1 MGERFT
7 RIGKYRNELITNFII
22 MCMNKRNYLT
32 AAAMALAVLSSCGG
46 QKEARNTSGIDLANM
61 DTTVSAGQDFFRYA
75 CGGWNDAHPLTA
87 EYSRYGTFDQ
97 LAENNQKQL
106 RELIEGLASQ
116 QNEAGT
122 VAQKIGDLYNIA
134 MDSVARNEQ
143 GFAPVKPMLDKIAA
157 LTDKSQIIPMSVE
170 MRRFQGIGTYF
181 NFYVY
186 ADPKNSALNIFQMG
200 QGGINLGEKEYYLDT
215 DSITENIRNEYKK
228 YIAKLFALSGFSEA
242 EAQQKVA
249 DVMEIET
256 SIAKVS
262 RSAAEL
268 RNPEANYHKMSYA
281 DLKKRIP
288 GIDWDAFMTGLGIQA
303 PAELNVEQVES
314 IQEVA
319 RLISALPV
327 SKHVSYLEYNLLDA
341 AASCLSDDFVAA
353 RFDFY
358 GKVMSGRQVNQPR
371 WKRAVNSVNGML
383 GELVGEMYVEKYF
396 PAAAKERMLKLVENL
411 RVALGE
417 RIDAQEW
424 MSDSTKVRAHE
435 KLDAF
440 RVKVGYP
447 DKWKDYSKLEI
458 KKDSYWAN
466 VCRASEWGFNDMI
479 SRLGK
484 PVDRDE
490 WLMTPQT
497 VNAYYN
503 PSTNEICF
511 PAAILQ
517 PPFFNMDADDAANY
531 GAIGVV
537 IGHEMT
543 HGFDDQGRQF
553 DKNGNLTDWWA
564 EGDADRFKER
574 AQVMV
579 DFFNNIEVLPGL
591 KGNGQLTLG
600 ENLADHGGLN
610 VAYLAFRNATKD
622 APLEVKEGFTP
633 EQRFFIAYATLW
645 AGNIRDEQA
654 RVYTKSDPHS
664 LGKWRVNGALP
675 HIQAWYDAFQITP
688 DDSLYVAPENR
699 VNIW

>member
-1 MGERFT
+1 
-7 RIGKYRNELITNFII
+7 
-22 MCMNKRNYLT
+22 MNKKNYVAVATLAFAMLT
-32 AAAMALAVLSSCGG
+32 SCAG
-46 QKEARNTSGIDLANM
+46 QKEAKSTSGIDLANM
-61 DTTVSAGQDFFRYA
+61 DTTVSAGTDFFRYA

-87 EYSRYGTFDQ
+87 EYSRYGTFDE
-97 LAENNQKQL
+97 LFENSQKQL
-106 RELIEGLASQ
+106 RELIEGLAAQ
-116 QNEAGT
+116 KNNQAGSA
-122 VAQKIGDLYNIA
+122 AQKIGDLYNMA
-134 MDSVARNEQ
+134 MDSVTLNRQ
-143 GFAPVKPMLDKIAA
+143 GAEPVKAMLDKIAG
-157 LTDKSQIIPMSVE
+157 LKDKSEIVPMMTE
-170 MRRFQGIGTYF
+170 MAHIGIGTYF
-181 NFYVY
+181 HSYVY
-186 ADPKNSALNIFQMG
+186 ADPKNSSLNIFQMG

-215 DSITENIRNEYKK
+215 DSITQNIREQYKL
-228 YIAKLFALSGFSEA
+228 YIGKLFQLAGFSEA
-242 EAQQKVA
+242 DAQQKVA

-256 SIAKVS
+256 AIAKVS
-262 RSAAEL
+262 RSATEL
-268 RNPEANYHKMSYA
+268 RDPEANYHKMSF
-281 DLKKRIP
+281 DELKKTIA
-288 GIDWDAFMTGLGIQA
+288 GIDWDAYMKGLGIQA
-303 PAELNVEQVES
+303 PAELNVEQVDP

-319 RLISALPV
+319 RLMNTLPL

-358 GKVMSGRQVNQPR
+358 GKVLSGRQVNQPR

-396 PAAAKERMLKLVENL
+396 PAAAKERMVKLVKNL
-411 RVALGE
+411 QTALGE

-424 MSDSTKVRAHE
+424 MSDSTKIRAHE
-435 KLDAF
+435 KLATF
-440 RVKVGYP
+440 HVKVGYP

-458 KKDSYWAN
+458 KNDSYWAN
-466 VCRASEWGFNDMI
+466 VCRASEWGFNDMY
-479 SRLGK
+479 SRIGK
-484 PVDRDE
+484 PVDKDE

-517 PPFFNMDADDAANY
+517 PPFFNMEADDAANY

-553 DKNGNLTDWWA
+553 DKDGNLTDWWA
-564 EGDADRFKER
+564 PGDADRFKER

-579 DFFNNIEVLPGL
+579 DFFNKIEVLPGL
-591 KGNGQLTLG
+591 QANGELTLG

-610 VAYLAFRNATKD
+610 VAYLAFQNATKD
-622 APLEVKEGFTP
+622 APLGVVDGFTP
-633 EQRFFIAYATLW
+633 EQRFFLAYATLW
-645 AGNIRDEQA
+645 AGNIRDEQI

-675 HIQAWYDAFQITP
+675 HIQAWYDAFHITP
-688 DDSLYVAPENR
+688 SDPLYVAPENR
-699 VNIW
+699 VNVW

>member
-1 MGERFT
+1 
-7 RIGKYRNELITNFII
+7 
-22 MCMNKRNYLT
+22 MNKKNYVAVATLAFAMLT
-32 AAAMALAVLSSCGG
+32 SCAG
-46 QKEARNTSGIDLANM
+46 QKEAKSTSGIDLANM
-61 DTTVSAGQDFFRYA
+61 DTTVSAGTDFFRYA

-87 EYSRYGTFDQ
+87 EYSRYGTFDE
-97 LAENNQKQL
+97 LFENSQKQL
-106 RELIEGLASQ
+106 RELIEGLAAQ
-116 QNEAGT
+116 KNNQAGSA
-122 VAQKIGDLYNIA
+122 AQKIGDLYNMA
-134 MDSVARNEQ
+134 MDSVTLNKQ
-143 GFAPVKPMLDKIAA
+143 GAEPVKAMLDKIAGMK
-157 LTDKSQIIPMSVE
+157 DKSEIVPMMTE
-170 MRRFQGIGTYF
+170 MAHIGIGTYF
-181 NFYVY
+181 RSYVY
-186 ADPKNSALNIFQMG
+186 ADPKNSSLNILQMG

-215 DSITENIRNEYKK
+215 DSITQNIREQYKL
-228 YIAKLFALSGFSEA
+228 YIGKLFQLAGFSEA
-242 EAQQKVA
+242 DAQQKVA

-256 SIAKVS
+256 AIAKVS
-262 RSAAEL
+262 RSATEL
-268 RNPEANYHKMSYA
+268 RDPEANYHKMSF
-281 DLKKRIP
+281 DELKKTIA
-288 GIDWDAFMTGLGIQA
+288 GIDWDAYMKGLGIQA
-303 PAELNVEQVES
+303 PAELNVEQVEP

-319 RLISALPV
+319 RLMNTLPL

-358 GKVMSGRQVNQPR
+358 GKVLSGRQVNQPR

-396 PAAAKERMLKLVENL
+396 PAAAKERMVKLVKNL
-411 RVALGE
+411 QTALGE

-424 MSDSTKVRAHE
+424 MSDSTKIRAHE
-435 KLDAF
+435 KLAAF
-440 RVKVGYP
+440 HVKVGYP

-458 KKDSYWAN
+458 KNDSYWAN
-466 VCRASEWGFNDMI
+466 VCRASEWGFNDMY
-479 SRLGK
+479 SRIGK
-484 PVDRDE
+484 PVDKDE

-517 PPFFNMDADDAANY
+517 PPFFNMEADDAANY

-553 DKNGNLTDWWA
+553 DKDGNLTDWWA
-564 EGDADRFKER
+564 PGDADRFKER

-579 DFFNNIEVLPGL
+579 DFFNKIEVLPGL
-591 KGNGQLTLG
+591 QANGELTLG

-610 VAYLAFRNATKD
+610 VAYLAFQNATKD
-622 APLEVKEGFTP
+622 APLGVVDGFTP
-633 EQRFFIAYATLW
+633 EQRFFLAYATLW
-645 AGNIRDEQA
+645 AGNIRDEQI

-675 HIQAWYDAFQITP
+675 HIQAWYDAFHITP
-688 DDSLYVAPENR
+688 SDPLYVAPENR
-699 VNIW
+699 VNVW

>member
-1 MGERFT
+1 
-7 RIGKYRNELITNFII
+7 
-22 MCMNKRNYLT
+22 MNKKNYVAVATLAFAMLT
-32 AAAMALAVLSSCGG
+32 SCAG
-46 QKEARNTSGIDLANM
+46 QKEAKSTSGIDLANM
-61 DTTVSAGQDFFRYA
+61 DTTVSAGTDFFRYA

-87 EYSRYGTFDQ
+87 EYSRYGTFDE
-97 LAENNQKQL
+97 LFENSQKQL
-106 RELIEGLASQ
+106 RELIEGLAAQ
-116 QNEAGT
+116 KNNQAGSA
-122 VAQKIGDLYNIA
+122 AQKIGDLYNMA
-134 MDSVARNEQ
+134 MDSVTLNKQ
-143 GFAPVKPMLDKIAA
+143 GAEPVKAMLDKIAGMK
-157 LTDKSQIIPMSVE
+157 DKSEIVPMMTE
-170 MRRFQGIGTYF
+170 MAHIGIGTYF
-181 NFYVY
+181 HSYVY
-186 ADPKNSALNIFQMG
+186 ADPKNSSLNIFQIG

-215 DSITENIRNEYKK
+215 DSITQNIREQYKL
-228 YIAKLFALSGFSEA
+228 YIGKLFQLAGFSEA
-242 EAQQKVA
+242 DAQQKVA

-256 SIAKVS
+256 AIAKVS
-262 RSAAEL
+262 RSATEL
-268 RNPEANYHKMSYA
+268 RDPEANYHKMSF
-281 DLKKRIP
+281 DELKKTIA
-288 GIDWDAFMTGLGIQA
+288 GIDWDAYMKGLGIQA
-303 PAELNVEQVES
+303 PAELNVEQVEP

-319 RLISALPV
+319 RLMNTLPL

-358 GKVMSGRQVNQPR
+358 GKVLSGRQVNQPR

-396 PAAAKERMLKLVENL
+396 PAAAKERMVKLVKNL
-411 RVALGE
+411 QTALGE

-424 MSDSTKVRAHE
+424 MSDSTKIRAHE
-435 KLDAF
+435 KLATF
-440 RVKVGYP
+440 HVKVGYP

-458 KKDSYWAN
+458 KNDSYWAN
-466 VCRASEWGFNDMI
+466 VCRASEWGFNDMY
-479 SRLGK
+479 SRIGK
-484 PVDRDE
+484 PVDKDE

-517 PPFFNMDADDAANY
+517 PPFFNMEADDAANY

-553 DKNGNLTDWWA
+553 DKDGNLTDWWA
-564 EGDADRFKER
+564 PGDADRFKER

-579 DFFNNIEVLPGL
+579 DFFNKIEVLPGL
-591 KGNGQLTLG
+591 QANGELTLG

-610 VAYLAFRNATKD
+610 VAYLAFQNATKD
-622 APLEVKEGFTP
+622 APLGVVDGFTP
-633 EQRFFIAYATLW
+633 EQRFFLAYATLW
-645 AGNIRDEQA
+645 AGNIRDEQI

-675 HIQAWYDAFQITP
+675 HIQAWYDAFHITP
-688 DDSLYVAPENR
+688 SDPLYVAPENR
-699 VNIW
+699 VNVW

>member
-143 GFAPVKPMLDKIAA
+143 RFAPVKPMLDKIAA

-228 YIAKLFALSGFSEA
+228 YIAKLFALAGFSEA

-281 DLKKRIP
+281 DLKKQIP

-303 PAELNVEQVES
+303 PAELNVEQVEP

-610 VAYLAFRNATKD
+610 VAYLAFQNATKD

>member
-1 MGERFT
+1 
-7 RIGKYRNELITNFII
+7 
-22 MCMNKRNYLT
+22 MNKKNYV
-32 AAAMALAVLSSCGG
+32 AVAALAFAMLTSCAG
-46 QKEARNTSGIDLANM
+46 QKEAKSTSGIDLANM
-61 DTTVSAGQDFFRYA
+61 DTTVAAGTDFFRYA

-87 EYSRYGTFDQ
+87 EYSRYGTFD
-97 LAENNQKQL
+97 LLFENSQKQL
-106 RELIEGLASQ
+106 RELIEGLAAQ
-116 QNEAGT
+116 KNNPAGSA
-122 VAQKIGDLYNIA
+122 AQKIGDLYNMA
-134 MDSVARNEQ
+134 MDSVTLNKQ
-143 GFAPVKPMLDKIAA
+143 GAEPVKAMLSKIAA
-157 LTDKSQIIPMSVE
+157 LKDKSEIIPMMTE
-170 MRRFQGIGTYF
+170 MAHIGVGTYF
-181 NFYVY
+181 RSYVY
-186 ADPKNSALNIFQMG
+186 ADPKNSSLNILQMG
-200 QGGINLGEKEYYLDT
+200 QGGINLGEKEYYLDN
-215 DSITENIRNEYKK
+215 DSITQNIREQYKV
-228 YIAKLFALSGFSEA
+228 YIGKLFKLAGFTEA

-256 SIAKVS
+256 AIAKAS
-262 RSAAEL
+262 RSATEL
-268 RNPEANYHKMSYA
+268 RDPEANYHKMSF
-281 DLKKRIP
+281 DELKKTIS
-288 GIDWDAFMTGLGIQA
+288 GIDWDAYVKGLGIQA
-303 PAELNVEQVES
+303 PAELNVEQVEP

-319 RLISALPV
+319 RLMNTLPL

-358 GKVMSGRQVNQPR
+358 GKVLSGRQVNQPR
-371 WKRAVNSVNGML
+371 WKRAVSSVDGML

-396 PAAAKERMLKLVENL
+396 PAAAKERMVKLVKNL
-411 RVALGE
+411 QVALGQ
-417 RIDAQEW
+417 RIDAQDW
-424 MSDSTKVRAHE
+424 MSDSTKVKAHE

-440 RVKVGYP
+440 HVKVGYP
-447 DKWKDYSKLEI
+447 DKWKDYSKLDI

-466 VCRASEWGFNDMI
+466 VCRASEWNFNDMY

-484 PVDRDE
+484 PVDKDE

-517 PPFFNMDADDAANY
+517 PPFFNMEADDAANY

-564 EGDADRFKER
+564 PGDADRFKER

-591 KGNGQLTLG
+591 HANGELTLG

-610 VAYLAFRNATKD
+610 VAFLAFQNATKD
-622 APLEVKEGFTP
+622 APLGVVDGFTP
-633 EQRFFIAYATLW
+633 EQRFFLAYATLW
-645 AGNIRDEQA
+645 AGNIRDEQI

-675 HIQAWYDAFQITP
+675 HIQAWYDAFHITP
-688 DDSLYVAPENR
+688 SDPLYVAPEKR
-699 VNIW
+699 VNVW

>member
-1 MGERFT
+1 
-7 RIGKYRNELITNFII
+7 
-22 MCMNKRNYLT
+22 MNKKNYV
-32 AAAMALAVLSSCGG
+32 AVAALAFAMLTSCAG
-46 QKEARNTSGIDLANM
+46 QKEAKSTSGIDLANM
-61 DTTVSAGQDFFRYA
+61 DTTVAAGTDFFRYA
-75 CGGWNDAHPLTA
+75 CGGWNEAHPLTA
-87 EYSRYGTFDQ
+87 EYSRYGTFD
-97 LAENNQKQL
+97 LLFENSQKQL
-106 RELIEGLASQ
+106 RELIEGLAAQ
-116 QNEAGT
+116 KNNPAGSA
-122 VAQKIGDLYNIA
+122 AQKIGDLYNMA
-134 MDSVARNEQ
+134 MDSVTLNKQ
-143 GFAPVKPMLDKIAA
+143 GAEPVKAMLSKIAA
-157 LTDKSQIIPMSVE
+157 LKDKSEIIPMMTE
-170 MRRFQGIGTYF
+170 MAHIGVGTYF
-181 NFYVY
+181 RSYVY

-200 QGGINLGEKEYYLDT
+200 QGGINLGEKEYYLDN
-215 DSITENIRNEYKK
+215 DSITQNIREQYKV
-228 YIAKLFALSGFSEA
+228 YIGKLFKLAGFTEA

-256 SIAKVS
+256 AIAKAS
-262 RSAAEL
+262 RSATEL
-268 RNPEANYHKMSYA
+268 RDPEANYHKMSF
-281 DLKKRIP
+281 DELKKTIS
-288 GIDWDAFMTGLGIQA
+288 GIDWDAYVKGLGIQA
-303 PAELNVEQVES
+303 PAELNVEQVEP

-319 RLISALPV
+319 RLMNTLPL

-358 GKVMSGRQVNQPR
+358 GKVLSGRQVNQPR
-371 WKRAVNSVNGML
+371 WKRAVSSVDGML

-396 PAAAKERMLKLVENL
+396 PAAAKERMVKLVKNL
-411 RVALGE
+411 QVALGQ
-417 RIDAQEW
+417 RIDAQDW
-424 MSDSTKVRAHE
+424 MSDSTKVKAHE

-440 RVKVGYP
+440 HVKVGYP
-447 DKWKDYSKLEI
+447 DKWKDYSKLDI

-466 VCRASEWGFNDMI
+466 VCRASEWNFNDMY

-484 PVDRDE
+484 PVDKDE

-517 PPFFNMDADDAANY
+517 PPFFNMEADDAANY

-564 EGDADRFKER
+564 PGDADRFKER

-591 KGNGQLTLG
+591 HANGELTLG

-610 VAYLAFRNATKD
+610 VAFLAFQNATKD
-622 APLEVKEGFTP
+622 APLGVVDGFTP
-633 EQRFFIAYATLW
+633 EQRFFLAYATLW
-645 AGNIRDEQA
+645 AGNIRDEQI

-675 HIQAWYDAFQITP
+675 HIQAWYDAFHITP
-688 DDSLYVAPENR
+688 SDPLYVAPEKR
-699 VNIW
+699 VNVW

>member
-1 MGERFT
+1 
-7 RIGKYRNELITNFII
+7 
-22 MCMNKRNYLT
+22 MNKKNYVAVATLAFAMLT
-32 AAAMALAVLSSCGG
+32 SCAG
-46 QKEARNTSGIDLANM
+46 QKEAKSTSGIDLANM
-61 DTTVSAGQDFFRYA
+61 DTTVSAGTDFFRYA

-87 EYSRYGTFDQ
+87 EYSRYGTFDE
-97 LAENNQKQL
+97 LFENSQTQL
-106 RELIEGLASQ
+106 RELIEGLAAQ
-116 QNEAGT
+116 KNNQAGS
-122 VAQKIGDLYNIA
+122 AEQKIGDLYNMA
-134 MDSVARNEQ
+134 MDSVALNKQ
-143 GFAPVKPMLDKIAA
+143 GVEPVKAMLDKIAGMK
-157 LTDKSQIIPMSVE
+157 DKSEIVPMMTE
-170 MRRFQGIGTYF
+170 MAHIGIGTYF
-181 NFYVY
+181 RSYVY
-186 ADPKNSALNIFQMG
+186 ADPKNSSVNILQMG

-215 DSITENIRNEYKK
+215 DSITQNIREQYKL
-228 YIAKLFALSGFSEA
+228 YIGKLFQLAGFSEA
-242 EAQQKVA
+242 DAQQKVA

-256 SIAKVS
+256 AIAKVS
-262 RSAAEL
+262 RSATEL
-268 RNPEANYHKMSYA
+268 RDPEANYHKMSF
-281 DLKKRIP
+281 DELKKTIA
-288 GIDWDAFMTGLGIQA
+288 GIDWDAYMKGLGIQA
-303 PAELNVEQVES
+303 PAELNVEQVEP

-319 RLISALPV
+319 RLMNTLPL

-358 GKVMSGRQVNQPR
+358 GKVLSGRQVNQPR

-396 PAAAKERMLKLVENL
+396 PAAAKERMVKLVKNL
-411 RVALGE
+411 QTALGE

-424 MSDSTKVRAHE
+424 MSDSTKIRAHE
-435 KLDAF
+435 KLATF
-440 RVKVGYP
+440 HVKVGYP

-458 KKDSYWAN
+458 KNDSYWAN
-466 VCRASEWGFNDMI
+466 VCRASEWGFNDMY
-479 SRLGK
+479 SRIGK
-484 PVDRDE
+484 PVDKDE

-517 PPFFNMDADDAANY
+517 PPFFNMEADDAANY

-553 DKNGNLTDWWA
+553 DKDGNLTDWWA
-564 EGDADRFKER
+564 PGDADRFKER

-579 DFFNNIEVLPGL
+579 DFFNKIEVLPGL
-591 KGNGQLTLG
+591 QANGELTLG

-610 VAYLAFRNATKD
+610 VAYLAFQNATKD
-622 APLEVKEGFTP
+622 APLGVVDGFTP
-633 EQRFFIAYATLW
+633 EQRFFLAYATLW
-645 AGNIRDEQA
+645 AGNIRDEQI

-675 HIQAWYDAFQITP
+675 HIQAWYDAFHITP
-688 DDSLYVAPENR
+688 SDPLYVAPENR
-699 VNIW
+699 VNVW

>member
-1 MGERFT
+1 
-7 RIGKYRNELITNFII
+7 
-22 MCMNKRNYLT
+22 MNKKNYVAVATLAFAMLT
-32 AAAMALAVLSSCGG
+32 SCAG
-46 QKEARNTSGIDLANM
+46 QKEAKSTSGIDLANM
-61 DTTVSAGQDFFRYA
+61 DTTVSAGTDFFRYA

-87 EYSRYGTFDQ
+87 EYSRYGTFDE
-97 LAENNQKQL
+97 LFENSQKQL
-106 RELIEGLASQ
+106 RELIEGRAAQ
-116 QNEAGT
+116 KNNQAGSA
-122 VAQKIGDLYNIA
+122 AQKIGDLYNMA
-134 MDSVARNEQ
+134 MDSVTLNKQ
-143 GFAPVKPMLDKIAA
+143 GAEPVKAMLDKIAG
-157 LTDKSQIIPMSVE
+157 LKDKSEIVPMMTE
-170 MRRFQGIGTYF
+170 MAHIGIGTYF
-181 NFYVY
+181 HSYVY
-186 ADPKNSALNIFQMG
+186 ADPKNSSLNIFQMG

-215 DSITENIRNEYKK
+215 DSITQNIREQYKL
-228 YIAKLFALSGFSEA
+228 YIGKLFQLAGFSEA
-242 EAQQKVA
+242 DAQQKVA

-256 SIAKVS
+256 AIAKVS
-262 RSAAEL
+262 RSATEL
-268 RNPEANYHKMSYA
+268 RDPEANYHKMSF
-281 DLKKRIP
+281 DELKKTIA
-288 GIDWDAFMTGLGIQA
+288 GIDWDAYMKGLGIQA
-303 PAELNVEQVES
+303 PAELNVEQVEP

-319 RLISALPV
+319 RLMNTLPL

-358 GKVMSGRQVNQPR
+358 GKVLSGRQVNQPR

-396 PAAAKERMLKLVENL
+396 PAAAKERMVKLVKNL
-411 RVALGE
+411 QTALGE

-424 MSDSTKVRAHE
+424 MSDSTKIRAHE
-435 KLDAF
+435 KLAAF
-440 RVKVGYP
+440 HVKVGYP

-458 KKDSYWAN
+458 KNDSYWAN
-466 VCRASEWGFNDMI
+466 VCRASEWGFNDI
-479 SRLGK
+479 YSRIGK
-484 PVDRDE
+484 PVDKDE

-517 PPFFNMDADDAANY
+517 PPFFNMEADDAANY

-553 DKNGNLTDWWA
+553 DKDGNLTDWWA
-564 EGDADRFKER
+564 PGDADRFKER

-579 DFFNNIEVLPGL
+579 DFFNKIEVLPGL
-591 KGNGQLTLG
+591 QANGELTLG

-610 VAYLAFRNATKD
+610 VAYLAFQNATKD
-622 APLEVKEGFTP
+622 APLGVVDGFTP
-633 EQRFFIAYATLW
+633 EQRFFLAYATLW
-645 AGNIRDEQA
+645 AGNIRDEQI

-675 HIQAWYDAFQITP
+675 HIQAWYDAFHITP
-688 DDSLYVAPENR
+688 SDPLYVAPENR
-699 VNIW
+699 VNVW

>member
-1 MGERFT
+1 
-7 RIGKYRNELITNFII
+7 
-22 MCMNKRNYLT
+22 
-32 AAAMALAVLSSCGG
+32 
-46 QKEARNTSGIDLANM
+46 M
-61 DTTVSAGQDFFRYA
+61 DTTVSAGTDFFRYA

-87 EYSRYGTFDQ
+87 EYSRYGTFDE
-97 LAENNQKQL
+97 LFENSQKQL
-106 RELIEGLASQ
+106 RELIEGLAAQ
-116 QNEAGT
+116 KNNQAGSA
-122 VAQKIGDLYNIA
+122 AQKIGDLYNMA
-134 MDSVARNEQ
+134 MDSVTLNKQ
-143 GFAPVKPMLDKIAA
+143 GAEPVKAMLDKIAGMK
-157 LTDKSQIIPMSVE
+157 DKSEIVPMMTE
-170 MRRFQGIGTYF
+170 MAHIGIGTYF
-181 NFYVY
+181 HSCVY
-186 ADPKNSALNIFQMG
+186 ADPKNSSLNIFQMG

-215 DSITENIRNEYKK
+215 DSITQNIREQYKL
-228 YIAKLFALSGFSEA
+228 YIGKLFQLAGFSEA
-242 EAQQKVA
+242 DAQQKVA

-256 SIAKVS
+256 AIAKVS
-262 RSAAEL
+262 RSATEL
-268 RNPEANYHKMSYA
+268 RDPEANYHKMSF
-281 DLKKRIP
+281 DELKKTIA
-288 GIDWDAFMTGLGIQA
+288 GIDWDAYMKGLGIQA
-303 PAELNVEQVES
+303 PAELNVEQVEP

-319 RLISALPV
+319 RLMNTLPL

-358 GKVMSGRQVNQPR
+358 GKVLSGRQVNQPR

-396 PAAAKERMLKLVENL
+396 PAAAKERMVKLVKNL
-411 RVALGE
+411 QTALGE

-424 MSDSTKVRAHE
+424 MSDSTKIRAHE
-435 KLDAF
+435 KLATF
-440 RVKVGYP
+440 HVKVGYP

-458 KKDSYWAN
+458 KNDSYWAN
-466 VCRASEWGFNDMI
+466 VCRASEWGFNDMY
-479 SRLGK
+479 SRIGK
-484 PVDRDE
+484 PVDKDE

-517 PPFFNMDADDAANY
+517 PPFFNMEADDAANY

-553 DKNGNLTDWWA
+553 DKDGNLTDWWA
-564 EGDADRFKER
+564 PGDADRFKER

-579 DFFNNIEVLPGL
+579 DFFNKIEVLPGL
-591 KGNGQLTLG
+591 QANGELTLG

-610 VAYLAFRNATKD
+610 VAYLAFQNATKD
-622 APLEVKEGFTP
+622 APLGVVDGFTP
-633 EQRFFIAYATLW
+633 EQRFFLAYATLW
-645 AGNIRDEQA
+645 AGNIRDEQI

-675 HIQAWYDAFQITP
+675 HIQAWYDAFHITP
-688 DDSLYVAPENR
+688 SDPLYVAPENR
-699 VNIW
+699 VNVW

>member
-1 MGERFT
+1 
-7 RIGKYRNELITNFII
+7 
-22 MCMNKRNYLT
+22 MNKKNYVAVATLAFAMLT
-32 AAAMALAVLSSCGG
+32 SCAG
-46 QKEARNTSGIDLANM
+46 QKEAKSTSGIDLANM
-61 DTTVSAGQDFFRYA
+61 DTTVSAGTDFFRYA

-87 EYSRYGTFDQ
+87 EYSRYGTFDE
-97 LAENNQKQL
+97 LFENSQKQL
-106 RELIEGLASQ
+106 RELIEGLAAQ
-116 QNEAGT
+116 KNNQAGSA
-122 VAQKIGDLYNIA
+122 AQKIGDLYNMA
-134 MDSVARNEQ
+134 MDSVTLNKQ
-143 GFAPVKPMLDKIAA
+143 GAEPVKAMLDKIAGMK
-157 LTDKSQIIPMSVE
+157 DKSEIVPMMTE
-170 MRRFQGIGTYF
+170 MAHIGIGTYF
-181 NFYVY
+181 RSYVY
-186 ADPKNSALNIFQMG
+186 ADPKNSSLNIFQMG

-215 DSITENIRNEYKK
+215 DSITQNIREQYKL
-228 YIAKLFALSGFSEA
+228 YIGKLFQLAGFSEA
-242 EAQQKVA
+242 DAQQKVA

-256 SIAKVS
+256 AIAKVS
-262 RSAAEL
+262 RSATEL
-268 RNPEANYHKMSYA
+268 RDPEANYHKMSF
-281 DLKKRIP
+281 DELKKTIV
-288 GIDWDAFMTGLGIQA
+288 GIDWDAYMKGLGIQA
-303 PAELNVEQVES
+303 PAELNVEQVEP

-319 RLISALPV
+319 RLMNTLPL

-358 GKVMSGRQVNQPR
+358 GKVLSGRQVNQPR

-396 PAAAKERMLKLVENL
+396 PAAAKERMVKLVKNL
-411 RVALGE
+411 QTALGE

-424 MSDSTKVRAHE
+424 MSDSTKIRAHE
-435 KLDAF
+435 KLAAF
-440 RVKVGYP
+440 HVKVGYP

-458 KKDSYWAN
+458 KNDSYWAN
-466 VCRASEWGFNDMI
+466 VCRASEWGFNDMY
-479 SRLGK
+479 SRIGK
-484 PVDRDE
+484 PVDKDE

-517 PPFFNMDADDAANY
+517 PPFFNMEADDAANY

-553 DKNGNLTDWWA
+553 DKDGNLTDWWA
-564 EGDADRFKER
+564 PGDADRFKER

-579 DFFNNIEVLPGL
+579 DFFNKIEVLPGL
-591 KGNGQLTLG
+591 QANGELTLG

-610 VAYLAFRNATKD
+610 VAYLAFQNATKD
-622 APLEVKEGFTP
+622 APLGVVDGFTP
-633 EQRFFIAYATLW
+633 EQRFFLAYATLW
-645 AGNIRDEQA
+645 AGNIRNEQI

-675 HIQAWYDAFQITP
+675 HIQAWYDAFHITP
-688 DDSLYVAPENR
+688 SDPLYVAPENR
-699 VNIW
+699 VNVW

>member
-1 MGERFT
+1 
-7 RIGKYRNELITNFII
+7 
-22 MCMNKRNYLT
+22 MNKKNYVAVATLAFAMLT
-32 AAAMALAVLSSCGG
+32 SCAG
-46 QKEARNTSGIDLANM
+46 QKEAKSTSGIDLANM
-61 DTTVSAGQDFFRYA
+61 DTTVSAGTDFFRYA

-87 EYSRYGTFDQ
+87 EYSRYGTFDE
-97 LAENNQKQL
+97 LFENSQTQL
-106 RELIEGLASQ
+106 RELIEGLAAQ
-116 QNEAGT
+116 KNNQAGSA
-122 VAQKIGDLYNIA
+122 AQKIGDLYNMA
-134 MDSVARNEQ
+134 MDSVTLNKQ
-143 GFAPVKPMLDKIAA
+143 GAEPVKAMLDKIAG
-157 LTDKSQIIPMSVE
+157 LKDKNEIVPMMTE
-170 MRRFQGIGTYF
+170 MAHIGIGTYF
-181 NFYVY
+181 HSYVY
-186 ADPKNSALNIFQMG
+186 ADPKNSSLNIFQMG

-215 DSITENIRNEYKK
+215 DSITQNIREQYKL
-228 YIAKLFALSGFSEA
+228 YIGKLFQLAGFSEA
-242 EAQQKVA
+242 DAQQKVA

-256 SIAKVS
+256 AIAKVS
-262 RSAAEL
+262 RSATEL
-268 RNPEANYHKMSYA
+268 RDPEANYHKMSF
-281 DLKKRIP
+281 DELKKTIA
-288 GIDWDAFMTGLGIQA
+288 GIDWDAYMKGLGIQA
-303 PAELNVEQVES
+303 PAELNVEQVEP

-319 RLISALPV
+319 RLMNTLPL

-358 GKVMSGRQVNQPR
+358 GKVLSGRQVNQPR

-396 PAAAKERMLKLVENL
+396 PAAAKERMVKLVKNL
-411 RVALGE
+411 QTALGE

-424 MSDSTKVRAHE
+424 MSDSTKIRAHE
-435 KLDAF
+435 KLATF
-440 RVKVGYP
+440 HVKVGYP

-458 KKDSYWAN
+458 KNDSYWAN
-466 VCRASEWGFNDMI
+466 VCRASEWGFNDMY
-479 SRLGK
+479 SRIGK
-484 PVDRDE
+484 PVDKDE

-517 PPFFNMDADDAANY
+517 PPFFNMEADDAANY

-553 DKNGNLTDWWA
+553 DKDGNLTDWWA
-564 EGDADRFKER
+564 PGDADRFKER

-579 DFFNNIEVLPGL
+579 DFFNKIEVLPGL
-591 KGNGQLTLG
+591 QANGELTLG

-610 VAYLAFRNATKD
+610 VAYLAFQNATKD
-622 APLEVKEGFTP
+622 APLGVVDGFTP
-633 EQRFFIAYATLW
+633 EQRFFLAYATLW
-645 AGNIRDEQA
+645 AGNIRDEQI

-675 HIQAWYDAFQITP
+675 HIQAWYDAFHITP
-688 DDSLYVAPENR
+688 SDPLYVAPENR
-699 VNIW
+699 VNVW

>member
-1 MGERFT
+1 
-7 RIGKYRNELITNFII
+7 
-22 MCMNKRNYLT
+22 MNKKNYVAVATLAFAMLT
-32 AAAMALAVLSSCGG
+32 SCAG
-46 QKEARNTSGIDLANM
+46 QKEAKSTSGIDLANM
-61 DTTVSAGQDFFRYA
+61 DTTVSAGTDFFRYA

-87 EYSRYGTFDQ
+87 EYSRYGTFDE
-97 LAENNQKQL
+97 LFENSQTQL
-106 RELIEGLASQ
+106 RELIEGLAAQ
-116 QNEAGT
+116 KNNQAGSA
-122 VAQKIGDLYNIA
+122 AQKIGDLYNMA
-134 MDSVARNEQ
+134 MDSVTLNKQ
-143 GFAPVKPMLDKIAA
+143 GAEPVKAMLDKIAG
-157 LTDKSQIIPMSVE
+157 LKDKNEIVPMMTE
-170 MRRFQGIGTYF
+170 MAHIGIGTYF
-181 NFYVY
+181 HSYVY
-186 ADPKNSALNIFQMG
+186 ADPKNSSVNILQMG

-215 DSITENIRNEYKK
+215 DSITQNIREQYKL
-228 YIAKLFALSGFSEA
+228 YIGKLFQLAGFSEA
-242 EAQQKVA
+242 DAQQKVA

-256 SIAKVS
+256 AIAKVS
-262 RSAAEL
+262 CSATEL
-268 RNPEANYHKMSYA
+268 RDPEANYHKMSF
-281 DLKKRIP
+281 DELKKTIA
-288 GIDWDAFMTGLGIQA
+288 GIDWDAYMKGLGIQA
-303 PAELNVEQVES
+303 PAELNVEQVVP

-319 RLISALPV
+319 RLMNTLPL

-358 GKVMSGRQVNQPR
+358 GKVLSGRQVNQPR

-396 PAAAKERMLKLVENL
+396 PAAAKERMVKLVKNL
-411 RVALGE
+411 QTALGE

-424 MSDSTKVRAHE
+424 MSDSTKIRAHE
-435 KLDAF
+435 KLATF
-440 RVKVGYP
+440 HVKVGYP

-458 KKDSYWAN
+458 KNDSYWAN
-466 VCRASEWGFNDMI
+466 VCRASEWGFNDMY
-479 SRLGK
+479 SRIGK
-484 PVDRDE
+484 PVDKDE

-517 PPFFNMDADDAANY
+517 PPFFNMEADDAANY

-553 DKNGNLTDWWA
+553 DKDGNLTDWWA
-564 EGDADRFKER
+564 PGDADRFKER

-579 DFFNNIEVLPGL
+579 DFFNKIEVLPGL
-591 KGNGQLTLG
+591 QANGELTLG

-610 VAYLAFRNATKD
+610 VAYLAFQNATKD
-622 APLEVKEGFTP
+622 APLGVVDGFTP
-633 EQRFFIAYATLW
+633 EQRFFLAYATLW
-645 AGNIRDEQA
+645 AGNIRDEQI

-675 HIQAWYDAFQITP
+675 HIQAWYDAFHITP
-688 DDSLYVAPENR
+688 SDPLYVAPENR
-699 VNIW
+699 VNVW

>member
-1 MGERFT
+1 
-7 RIGKYRNELITNFII
+7 
-22 MCMNKRNYLT
+22 MNKKNYVAVATLAFAMLT
-32 AAAMALAVLSSCGG
+32 SCAG
-46 QKEARNTSGIDLANM
+46 QKEAKSTSGIDLANM
-61 DTTVSAGQDFFRYA
+61 DTTVSAGTDFFRYA

-87 EYSRYGTFDQ
+87 EYSRYGTFDE
-97 LAENNQKQL
+97 LFENSQKQL
-106 RELIEGLASQ
+106 RELIEGLAAQ
-116 QNEAGT
+116 KNNQAGSA
-122 VAQKIGDLYNIA
+122 AQKIGDLYNMA
-134 MDSVARNEQ
+134 MDSVTLNKQ
-143 GFAPVKPMLDKIAA
+143 GAEPVKAMLDKIAGMK
-157 LTDKSQIIPMSVE
+157 DKSEIVPMMTE
-170 MRRFQGIGTYF
+170 MAHIGIGTYF
-181 NFYVY
+181 RSYVY
-186 ADPKNSALNIFQMG
+186 ADPKNSSLNIFQMG

-215 DSITENIRNEYKK
+215 DSITQNIREQYKL
-228 YIAKLFALSGFSEA
+228 YIGKLFQLAGFSEA
-242 EAQQKVA
+242 DAQQKVA

-256 SIAKVS
+256 AIAKVS
-262 RSAAEL
+262 RSATEL
-268 RNPEANYHKMSYA
+268 RDPEANYHKMSF
-281 DLKKRIP
+281 DELKKTIS
-288 GIDWDAFMTGLGIQA
+288 GIDWDAYMKGLGIQV
-303 PAELNVEQVES
+303 PAELNVEQVEP

-319 RLISALPV
+319 RLMNTLPL

-358 GKVMSGRQVNQPR
+358 GKVLSGRQVNQPR

-396 PAAAKERMLKLVENL
+396 PAAAKERMVKLVKNL
-411 RVALGE
+411 QTALGE

-424 MSDSTKVRAHE
+424 MSDSTKIRAHE
-435 KLDAF
+435 KLAAF
-440 RVKVGYP
+440 HVKVGYP

-458 KKDSYWAN
+458 KNDSYWAN
-466 VCRASEWGFNDMI
+466 VCRASEWGFNDMC
-479 SRLGK
+479 SRIGK
-484 PVDRDE
+484 PVDKDE

-517 PPFFNMDADDAANY
+517 PPFFNMEADDAANY

-553 DKNGNLTDWWA
+553 DKDGNLTDWWA
-564 EGDADRFKER
+564 PGDADRFKER

-579 DFFNNIEVLPGL
+579 DFFNKIEVLPGL
-591 KGNGQLTLG
+591 QANGELTLG

-610 VAYLAFRNATKD
+610 VAYLAFQNATKD
-622 APLEVKEGFTP
+622 APLGVVDGFTP
-633 EQRFFIAYATLW
+633 EQRFFLAYATLW
-645 AGNIRDEQA
+645 AGNIRDEQI

-675 HIQAWYDAFQITP
+675 HIQAWYDAFHITP
-688 DDSLYVAPENR
+688 SDPLYVAPENR
-699 VNIW
+699 VNVW

>member
-1 MGERFT
+1 
-7 RIGKYRNELITNFII
+7 
-22 MCMNKRNYLT
+22 MNKKNYVAVATLAFAMLT
-32 AAAMALAVLSSCGG
+32 SCAG
-46 QKEARNTSGIDLANM
+46 QKEAKSTSGIDLANM
-61 DTTVSAGQDFFRYA
+61 DTTVSAGTDFFRYA

-87 EYSRYGTFDQ
+87 EYSRYGTFDE
-97 LAENNQKQL
+97 LFENSQKQL
-106 RELIEGLASQ
+106 RELIEGLAAQ
-116 QNEAGT
+116 KNNQAGSA
-122 VAQKIGDLYNIA
+122 AQKIGDLYNMA
-134 MDSVARNEQ
+134 MDSVTLNKQ
-143 GFAPVKPMLDKIAA
+143 GAEPVKVMLDKIAGMK
-157 LTDKSQIIPMSVE
+157 DKSEIVPMMTE
-170 MRRFQGIGTYF
+170 MAHIGIGTYF
-181 NFYVY
+181 HSYVY
-186 ADPKNSALNIFQMG
+186 ADPKNSSLNIFQMG

-215 DSITENIRNEYKK
+215 DSITQNIREQYKL
-228 YIAKLFALSGFSEA
+228 YIGKLFQLAGFSEA
-242 EAQQKVA
+242 DAQQKVA

-256 SIAKVS
+256 AIAKVS
-262 RSAAEL
+262 RSATEL
-268 RNPEANYHKMSYA
+268 RDPEANYHKMSF
-281 DLKKRIP
+281 DELKKTIA
-288 GIDWDAFMTGLGIQA
+288 GIDWDAYMKGLGIQA
-303 PAELNVEQVES
+303 PAELNVEQVEP

-319 RLISALPV
+319 RLMNTLPL

-358 GKVMSGRQVNQPR
+358 GKVLSGRQVNQPR

-396 PAAAKERMLKLVENL
+396 PAAAKERMVKLVKNL
-411 RVALGE
+411 QTALGE

-424 MSDSTKVRAHE
+424 MSDSTKIRAHE
-435 KLDAF
+435 KLATF
-440 RVKVGYP
+440 HVKVGYP

-458 KKDSYWAN
+458 KNDSYWAN
-466 VCRASEWGFNDMI
+466 VCRASEWGFNDMY
-479 SRLGK
+479 SRIGK
-484 PVDRDE
+484 PVDKDE

-517 PPFFNMDADDAANY
+517 PPFFNMEADDAANY

-553 DKNGNLTDWWA
+553 DKDGNLTDWWA
-564 EGDADRFKER
+564 PGDADRFKER

-579 DFFNNIEVLPGL
+579 DFFNKIEVLPGL
-591 KGNGQLTLG
+591 QANGELTLG

-610 VAYLAFRNATKD
+610 VAYLAFQNATKD
-622 APLEVKEGFTP
+622 APLGVVDGFTP
-633 EQRFFIAYATLW
+633 EQRFFLAYATLW
-645 AGNIRDEQA
+645 AGNIRDEQI

-675 HIQAWYDAFQITP
+675 HIQAWYDAFHITP
-688 DDSLYVAPENR
+688 SDPLYVAPENR
-699 VNIW
+699 VNVW

>member
-1 MGERFT
+1 
-7 RIGKYRNELITNFII
+7 
-22 MCMNKRNYLT
+22 MNKKNYVAVATLAFAMLT
-32 AAAMALAVLSSCGG
+32 SCAG
-46 QKEARNTSGIDLANM
+46 QKEAKSASGIDLANM
-61 DTTVSAGQDFFRYA
+61 DTTVSAGTDFFRYA

-87 EYSRYGTFDQ
+87 EYSRYGTFDE
-97 LAENNQKQL
+97 LFENSQKQL
-106 RELIEGLASQ
+106 RELIEGLAAQ
-116 QNEAGT
+116 KNNQAGSA
-122 VAQKIGDLYNIA
+122 AQKIGDLYNMA
-134 MDSVARNEQ
+134 MDSVTLNKQ
-143 GFAPVKPMLDKIAA
+143 GAEPVKAMLDKIAGMK
-157 LTDKSQIIPMSVE
+157 DKSEIVPMMTE
-170 MRRFQGIGTYF
+170 MAHIGIGTYF
-181 NFYVY
+181 RSYVY
-186 ADPKNSALNIFQMG
+186 ADPKNSSLNIFQMG

-215 DSITENIRNEYKK
+215 DSITQNIREQYKL
-228 YIAKLFALSGFSEA
+228 YIGKLFQLAGFSEA
-242 EAQQKVA
+242 DAQQKVA

-256 SIAKVS
+256 AIAKVS
-262 RSAAEL
+262 RSATEL
-268 RNPEANYHKMSYA
+268 RDPEANYHKMSF
-281 DLKKRIP
+281 DELKKTIA
-288 GIDWDAFMTGLGIQA
+288 GIDWDAYMKGLGVQA
-303 PAELNVEQVES
+303 PAELNVEQVEP

-319 RLISALPV
+319 RLMNTLPL

-358 GKVMSGRQVNQPR
+358 GKVLSGRQVNQPR

-396 PAAAKERMLKLVENL
+396 PAAAKERMVKLVKNL
-411 RVALGE
+411 QTALGE

-424 MSDSTKVRAHE
+424 MSDSTKIRAHE
-435 KLDAF
+435 KLATF
-440 RVKVGYP
+440 HVKVGYP

-458 KKDSYWAN
+458 KNDSYWAN
-466 VCRASEWGFNDMI
+466 VCRASEWGFNDMY
-479 SRLGK
+479 SRIGK
-484 PVDRDE
+484 PVDKDE

-517 PPFFNMDADDAANY
+517 PPFFNMEADDAANY

-553 DKNGNLTDWWA
+553 DKDGNLTDWWA
-564 EGDADRFKER
+564 PGDADRFKER

-579 DFFNNIEVLPGL
+579 DFFNKIEVLPGL
-591 KGNGQLTLG
+591 QANGELTLG

-610 VAYLAFRNATKD
+610 VAYLAFQNATKD
-622 APLEVKEGFTP
+622 APLGVVDGFTP
-633 EQRFFIAYATLW
+633 EQRFFLAYATLW
-645 AGNIRDEQA
+645 AGNIRDEQI

-675 HIQAWYDAFQITP
+675 HIQAWYDAFHITP
-688 DDSLYVAPENR
+688 SDPLYVAPENR
-699 VNIW
+699 VNVW

>member
-1 MGERFT
+1 
-7 RIGKYRNELITNFII
+7 
-22 MCMNKRNYLT
+22 MNKKNYVAVATLAFAMLT
-32 AAAMALAVLSSCGG
+32 SCAG
-46 QKEARNTSGIDLANM
+46 QKEAKSTSGIDLANM
-61 DTTVSAGQDFFRYA
+61 DTTVSAGTDFFRYA

-87 EYSRYGTFDQ
+87 EYSRYGTFDE
-97 LAENNQKQL
+97 LFENSQTQL
-106 RELIEGLASQ
+106 RELIEGLAAQ
-116 QNEAGT
+116 KNNQAGSA
-122 VAQKIGDLYNIA
+122 AQKIGDLYNMA
-134 MDSVARNEQ
+134 MDSVTLNKQ
-143 GFAPVKPMLDKIAA
+143 GAEPVKAMLDKIAG
-157 LTDKSQIIPMSVE
+157 LKDKSEIVPMMTE
-170 MRRFQGIGTYF
+170 MAHIGIGTYF
-181 NFYVY
+181 HSYVY
-186 ADPKNSALNIFQMG
+186 ADPKNSSLNIFQMG

-215 DSITENIRNEYKK
+215 DSITQNIREQYKL
-228 YIAKLFALSGFSEA
+228 YIGKLFQLAGFSEA
-242 EAQQKVA
+242 DAQQKVA

-256 SIAKVS
+256 AIAKVS
-262 RSAAEL
+262 RSATEL
-268 RNPEANYHKMSYA
+268 RDPEANYHKMSF
-281 DLKKRIP
+281 DELKKTIA
-288 GIDWDAFMTGLGIQA
+288 GIDWDAYMKGLGIQA
-303 PAELNVEQVES
+303 PAELNVEQVEP

-319 RLISALPV
+319 RLMNTLPL

-358 GKVMSGRQVNQPR
+358 GKVLSGRQVNQPR

-396 PAAAKERMLKLVENL
+396 PAAAKERMVKLVKNL
-411 RVALGE
+411 QTALGE

-424 MSDSTKVRAHE
+424 MSDSTKIRAHE
-435 KLDAF
+435 KLATF
-440 RVKVGYP
+440 HVKVGYP

-458 KKDSYWAN
+458 KNDSYWAN
-466 VCRASEWGFNDMI
+466 VCRASEWGFNDMY
-479 SRLGK
+479 SRIGK
-484 PVDRDE
+484 PVDKDE

-517 PPFFNMDADDAANY
+517 PPFFNMEADDAANY

-553 DKNGNLTDWWA
+553 DKDGNLTGWWA
-564 EGDADRFKER
+564 PGDADRFKER

-579 DFFNNIEVLPGL
+579 DFFNKIEVLPGL
-591 KGNGQLTLG
+591 QANGELTLG

-610 VAYLAFRNATKD
+610 VAYLAFQNATKD
-622 APLEVKEGFTP
+622 APLGVVDGFTP
-633 EQRFFIAYATLW
+633 EQRFFLAYATLW
-645 AGNIRDEQA
+645 AGNIRDEQI

-675 HIQAWYDAFQITP
+675 HIQAWYDAFHITP
-688 DDSLYVAPENR
+688 SDPLYVAPENR
-699 VNIW
+699 VNVW

>member
-1 MGERFT
+1 
-7 RIGKYRNELITNFII
+7 
-22 MCMNKRNYLT
+22 MNKKNYVAVATLAFAMLT
-32 AAAMALAVLSSCGG
+32 SCAG
-46 QKEARNTSGIDLANM
+46 QKEAKSTSGIDLANM
-61 DTTVSAGQDFFRYA
+61 DTTVAAGTDFFRYA

-87 EYSRYGTFDQ
+87 EYSRYGTFD
-97 LAENNQKQL
+97 LLFDNSQKQL
-106 RELIEGLASQ
+106 RELIEGLAAQ
-116 QNEAGT
+116 KNNPAGSA
-122 VAQKIGDLYNIA
+122 AQKIGDLYNMA
-134 MDSVARNEQ
+134 MDSVTLNKQ
-143 GFAPVKPMLDKIAA
+143 GAEPVKAMLGKIAA
-157 LTDKSQIIPMSVE
+157 LKDKSEIIPMMTE
-170 MRRFQGIGTYF
+170 MAHAGIGTYF
-181 NFYVY
+181 HSYVY
-186 ADPKNSALNIFQMG
+186 ADPKNSSLNIFQMG
-200 QGGINLGEKEYYLDT
+200 QGGINLGEKEYYLDN
-215 DSITENIRNEYKK
+215 DSITQNIREQYKV
-228 YIAKLFALSGFSEA
+228 YIGKLFQLAGFTEA

-256 SIAKVS
+256 AIAKAS
-262 RSAAEL
+262 RSATEL
-268 RNPEANYHKMSYA
+268 RDPEANYHKMSF
-281 DLKKRIP
+281 DELKKTIS
-288 GIDWDAFMTGLGIQA
+288 GIDWDAYVKGLGIQA
-303 PAELNVEQVES
+303 PAELNVEQVEP

-319 RLISALPV
+319 RLMNTLPV

-358 GKVMSGRQVNQPR
+358 GKVLSGRQVNQPR

-396 PAAAKERMLKLVENL
+396 PAAAKERMVKLVKNL
-411 RVALGE
+411 QTALGE
-417 RIDAQEW
+417 RINAQDW
-424 MSDSTKVRAHE
+424 MSDSTKVKAQE
-435 KLDAF
+435 KLAAF
-440 RVKVGYP
+440 HVKVGYP
-447 DKWKDYSKLEI
+447 DKWKDYSKLDI

-466 VCRASEWGFNDMI
+466 VCRASEWSFNDMY

-484 PVDRDE
+484 PVDKDE

-517 PPFFNMDADDAANY
+517 PPFFNMEADDAANY

-564 EGDADRFKER
+564 PGDADRFKAR

-591 KGNGQLTLG
+591 HANGELTLG

-610 VAYLAFRNATKD
+610 VAYLAFQNATKD
-622 APLEVKEGFTP
+622 APLGVVDGFTP
-633 EQRFFIAYATLW
+633 EQRFFLAYATLW
-645 AGNIRDEQA
+645 AGNIRDEQI

-675 HIQAWYDAFQITP
+675 HIQAWYDAFHITP
-688 DDSLYVAPENR
+688 SDPLYVAPEKR
-699 VNIW
+699 VNVW

>member
-1 MGERFT
+1 
-7 RIGKYRNELITNFII
+7 
-22 MCMNKRNYLT
+22 MNKKNYVAVATLAFAMLT
-32 AAAMALAVLSSCGG
+32 SCAG
-46 QKEARNTSGIDLANM
+46 QKEAKSTSGIDLANM
-61 DTTVSAGQDFFRYA
+61 DTTVSAGTDFFRYA

-87 EYSRYGTFDQ
+87 EYSRYGTFDE
-97 LAENNQKQL
+97 LFENSQKQL
-106 RELIEGLASQ
+106 RELIEGLAAQ
-116 QNEAGT
+116 KNNQAGSA
-122 VAQKIGDLYNIA
+122 AQKIGDLYNMA
-134 MDSVARNEQ
+134 MDSVTLNKQ
-143 GFAPVKPMLDKIAA
+143 GAEPVKAMLDKIAGMK
-157 LTDKSQIIPMSVE
+157 DKSEIVPMMTE
-170 MRRFQGIGTYF
+170 MAHIGIGTYF
-181 NFYVY
+181 RSYVY
-186 ADPKNSALNIFQMG
+186 ADPKNSSLNIFQMG

-215 DSITENIRNEYKK
+215 DSITQNIREQYKL
-228 YIAKLFALSGFSEA
+228 YIGKLFQLAGFSEA
-242 EAQQKVA
+242 DAQQKVA

-256 SIAKVS
+256 AIAKVS
-262 RSAAEL
+262 RSATEL
-268 RNPEANYHKMSYA
+268 RDPEANYHKMSF
-281 DLKKRIP
+281 DELKKTIA
-288 GIDWDAFMTGLGIQA
+288 GIDWDAYMKGLGIQV
-303 PAELNVEQVES
+303 PAELNVEQVEP

-319 RLISALPV
+319 RLMNTLPL

-358 GKVMSGRQVNQPR
+358 DKVLSGRQVNQPR

-396 PAAAKERMLKLVENL
+396 PAAAKERMVKLVKNL
-411 RVALGE
+411 QTALGE

-424 MSDSTKVRAHE
+424 MSDSTKIRAHE
-435 KLDAF
+435 KLAAF
-440 RVKVGYP
+440 HVKVGYP

-458 KKDSYWAN
+458 KNDSYWAN
-466 VCRASEWGFNDMI
+466 VCRASEWGFNDMY
-479 SRLGK
+479 SRIGK
-484 PVDRDE
+484 PVDKDE

-517 PPFFNMDADDAANY
+517 PPFFNMEADDAANY

-553 DKNGNLTDWWA
+553 DKDGNLTDWWA
-564 EGDADRFKER
+564 PGDADRFKER

-579 DFFNNIEVLPGL
+579 DFFNKIEVLPGL
-591 KGNGQLTLG
+591 QANGELTLG

-610 VAYLAFRNATKD
+610 VAYLAFQNATKD
-622 APLEVKEGFTP
+622 APLGVVDGFTP
-633 EQRFFIAYATLW
+633 EQRFFLAYATLW
-645 AGNIRDEQA
+645 AGNIRDEQI

-675 HIQAWYDAFQITP
+675 HIQAWYDAFHITP
-688 DDSLYVAPENR
+688 SDPLYVAPENR
-699 VNIW
+699 VNVW

>member
-1 MGERFT
+1 
-7 RIGKYRNELITNFII
+7 
-22 MCMNKRNYLT
+22 MNKKNYVAVATLAFAMLT
-32 AAAMALAVLSSCGG
+32 SCAG
-46 QKEARNTSGIDLANM
+46 QKEAKSTSGIDLANM
-61 DTTVSAGQDFFRYA
+61 DTTVSAGTDFFRYA

-87 EYSRYGTFDQ
+87 EYSRYGTFDE
-97 LAENNQKQL
+97 LFENSQKQL
-106 RELIEGLASQ
+106 RELIEGLAAQ
-116 QNEAGT
+116 KNNQAGSA
-122 VAQKIGDLYNIA
+122 AQKIGDLYNMA
-134 MDSVARNEQ
+134 MDSVTLNKQ
-143 GFAPVKPMLDKIAA
+143 GAEPVKAMLDKIAGMK
-157 LTDKSQIIPMSVE
+157 DKSEIVPMMTE
-170 MRRFQGIGTYF
+170 MAHIGIGTYF
-181 NFYVY
+181 RSYVY
-186 ADPKNSALNIFQMG
+186 ADPKNSSLNIFQMG

-215 DSITENIRNEYKK
+215 DSITQNIREQYKL
-228 YIAKLFALSGFSEA
+228 YIGKLFQLAGFSEA
-242 EAQQKVA
+242 DAQQKVA

-256 SIAKVS
+256 AIAKVS
-262 RSAAEL
+262 RSATEL
-268 RNPEANYHKMSYA
+268 RDPEANYHKMSF
-281 DLKKRIP
+281 DELKKTIA
-288 GIDWDAFMTGLGIQA
+288 GIDWDAYMKGLGIQA
-303 PAELNVEQVES
+303 PAELNVEQVEP

-319 RLISALPV
+319 RLMNTLPL

-358 GKVMSGRQVNQPR
+358 GKVLSGRQVNQPR

-396 PAAAKERMLKLVENL
+396 PAAAKERMVKLVKNL
-411 RVALGE
+411 QTALGE

-424 MSDSTKVRAHE
+424 MSDSTKIRAHE
-435 KLDAF
+435 KLAAF
-440 RVKVGYP
+440 HVKVGYP

-458 KKDSYWAN
+458 KNDSYWAN
-466 VCRASEWGFNDMI
+466 VCRASEWGFNDMY
-479 SRLGK
+479 SRIGK
-484 PVDRDE
+484 PVDKDE

-517 PPFFNMDADDAANY
+517 PPFFNMEADDAANY

-553 DKNGNLTDWWA
+553 DKDGNLTDWWA
-564 EGDADRFKER
+564 SGDADRFKER

-579 DFFNNIEVLPGL
+579 DFFNKIEVLPGL
-591 KGNGQLTLG
+591 QANGELTLG

-610 VAYLAFRNATKD
+610 VAYLAFQNATKD
-622 APLEVKEGFTP
+622 APLGVVDGFTP
-633 EQRFFIAYATLW
+633 EQRFFLAYATLW
-645 AGNIRDEQA
+645 AGNIRDEQI

-675 HIQAWYDAFQITP
+675 HIQAWYDAFHITP
-688 DDSLYVAPENR
+688 SDPLYVAPENR
-699 VNIW
+699 VNVW